1 MFYVYT
7 IVAPLAIVG
16 LGYLF
21 RGIKPKSFVG
31 VIDLIAT
38 LLPYL
43 FCYAFFTY
51 FLEMENLI
59 NEGWVFYSL
68 IFFLMPIAGITL
80 LIKLINWIRKPTST
94 V

>member
-38 LLPYL
+38 FYLTCFATPSLPT
-43 FCYAFFTY
+43 F
-51 FLEMENLI
+51 
-59 NEGWVFYSL
+59 
-68 IFFLMPIAGITL
+68 
-80 LIKLINWIRKPTST
+80 
-94 V
+94 